1 MQINNHPIPGLM
13 IGRGAIAWRRV
24 CSNKASDNAMN
35 NESHWFLRV
44 MLFAFAI
51 SAAITLG
58 IPAIAAPAT
67 AANLDDASCMACHA
81 QDKPAI
87 NAADAQ
93 GKKRVLHA
101 LSAEKFAASV
111 HTSLKCVD
119 CHQDITDSTATHQR
133 GAKTAAECKQCHLA
147 LWQVV
152 TQEGRQAAKPGLSL
166 VVSQIESQKQSIHAA
181 ANKDD
186 PSKTN
191 ATCAN
196 CHDSHAV
203 IRTKPGTSAHDQ
215 ARLAGPARCGT
226 CHEEQLEEY
235 SGSVHGKTVI
245 DNKDPKAAICTDCH
259 NPMGV
264 DRTSKDEAKKGMLA
278 ACSNCH
284 KENAKSYRD
293 TYHGQIT
300 TLGYTNTAMCFNC
313 HGSHDLRSPK
323 DPKSKVHADNRL
335 KTCQKCHKE
344 ATAGFVTYQPHGNA
358 HDFKRYPQIW
368 LTTNFMVGLLLG
380 TFAFFWIHVI
390 LWLYREI
397 QDRKHGITRP
407 VVQVD
412 RLNIPTG
419 KQFQRFGPWWRLGHL
434 LFAVS
439 LMILTLTGM
448 TLMYAG
454 SAWAPVVVKL
464 LGGPEVTA
472 TIHRVNA
479 VIFSGVFV
487 IHLVYIVIRLAR
499 KWKTF
504 KIFGPDSL
512 IPGPQDLFDVIAMFK
527 WFFGMAPRPVF
538 DRWTYW
544 EKFDYWAPFW
554 GVAIVGFS
562 GLIMW
567 FPNQTAAYLPGWVF
581 NVAVITHG
589 EEAFLAAVFLFTVH
603 FFNNHFRPEKF
614 PLDTVMFTGTMTFE
628 HFVRD
633 HPLHY
638 KRLVES
644 GELQKYLVDAPS
656 KPMQIGSKI
665 LGYTLIAFGLILLV
679 LIGIGFAGS
688 IG

>member
-1 MQINNHPIPGLM
+1 VWAQ
-13 IGRGAIAWRRV
+13 
-24 CSNKASDNAMN
+24 
-35 NESHWFLRV
+35 
-44 MLFAFAI
+44 LFALRPPQKNRDKSMKNIPRRFCRLIPLVFALCV
-51 SAAITLG
+51 SAAWC
-58 IPAIAAPAT
+58 APSSAT
-67 AANLDDASCMACHA
+67 PSAVSSGLDDAGCLTCHA
-81 QDKPAI
+81 QDQPAI
-87 NAADAQ
+87 KVDDAN
-93 GKKRVLHA
+93 GKKRALHA
-101 LSAEKFAASV
+101 VQADRFAASV
-111 HTSLKCVD
+111 HATLKCVD
-119 CHQDITDSTATHQR
+119 CHQNISDSKAQHQR
-133 GAKTAAECKQCHLA
+133 GNVPAAECKQCHQT
-147 LWQVV
+147 LWENAAK
-152 TQEGRQAAKPGLSL
+152 EGKQADKPGLGF
-166 VVSQIESQKQSIHAA
+166 VASQIESQKRSIHAA
-181 ANKDD
+181 VDKDD

-191 ATCAN
+191 ATCAS
-196 CHDSHAV
+196 CHDSHAIV
-203 IRTKPGTSAHDQ
+203 RTKPGTPEHDR
-215 ARLAGPARCGT
+215 ARLAVPARCGT
-226 CHEEQLEEY
+226 CHEEHLEDY
-235 SGSVHGKTVI
+235 SGSVHGKAVI
-245 DNKDPKAAICTDCH
+245 DKKDAKAAICTDCH
-259 NPMGV
+259 NPMGI
-264 DRTSKDEAKKGMLA
+264 DRTGKDEAKKGMLA

-300 TLGYTNTAMCFNC
+300 TLGYTKTAMCFNC

-323 DPKSKVHADNRL
+323 DPKSKVHPDNRL

-344 ATAGFVTYQPHGNA
+344 ATAGFATYEPHGHA

-368 LTTNFMVGLLLG
+368 ITTNFMVGLLLG

-397 QDRKHGITRP
+397 QDRKKGVARP
-407 VVQVD
+407 VVEVAKLD
-412 RLNIPTG
+412 IPPG
-419 KQFQRFGPWWRLGHL
+419 KQIQRFGPWWRLGHL

-454 SAWAPVVVKL
+454 SAWAPVVMRL
-464 LGGPEVTA
+464 LGGPEVA
-472 TIHRVNA
+472 AIIHRVNA
-479 VIFSGVFV
+479 VIFTAVFV
-487 IHLVYIVIRLAR
+487 IHLIYIVIRLAR

-527 WFFGMAPRPVF
+527 WFFGKAPKPVF

-567 FPNQTAAYLPGWVF
+567 FPNLTASFLPGWVF

-614 PLDTVMFTGTMTFE
+614 PLDTVMFTGTMTLE

-633 HPLHY
+633 HPMHY

-644 GELQKYLVDAPS
+644 GELSKVLVDAPS

-679 LIGIGFAGS
+679 LIGIGFVGS
-688 IG
+688 FK